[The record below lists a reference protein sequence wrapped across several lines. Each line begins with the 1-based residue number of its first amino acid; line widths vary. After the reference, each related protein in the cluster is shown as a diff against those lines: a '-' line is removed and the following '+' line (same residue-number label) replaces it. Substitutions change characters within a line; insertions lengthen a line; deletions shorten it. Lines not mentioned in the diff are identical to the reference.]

1 MSAIPTAAPVHIPEK
16 TGPKVVPLPPRKS
29 RSWIGVLVVVAIL
42 AGGVYAYRLLTRP
55 AQPVATAVA
64 IRTAKAVVAPLD
76 VTLRVSGQ
84 TSARNFANIT
94 APILRGPEN
103 RGSLVLLE
111 LATAGTFVKKGQIV
125 ARLDAQSAQDHIDD
139 VKETVSAAEN
149 DVKKRI
155 AEQKVEWENM
165 QQTLRVTKA
174 QYDKAKLDFSAAE
187 VKVDLEREL
196 LKLSVDEAEKRYAE
210 QQRDVAFRK
219 TSQDAELRILKITLA
234 RHKMH
239 LGRHTHDLERYTI
252 TAPMDGL
259 VVMASVFRGGEMAQI
274 QQGDQVFP
282 GQQVLK
288 IVDTRTMQVEGSVSQ
303 SDSSELRVSQ
313 PAKIGFDAF
322 SDMRFS
328 GKVYSIGAL
337 AVGGWRQNFFVRAVP
352 VRVQISGADPRL
364 IPDLSAHAN
373 IVLETIPNQLQIP
386 IGAVQE
392 DNGKAWVQ
400 VKRGLQFERREVR
413 LGKRNSLNVAVA
425 SGVQA
430 GEEVRLM

>member
-1 MSAIPTAAPVHIPEK
+1 M
-16 TGPKVVPLPPRKS
+16 
-29 RSWIGVLVVVAIL
+29 VLAIL
-42 AGGVYAYRLLTRP
+42 AGGVYGYRLLTRP
-55 AQPVATAVA
+55 AKPVAMAVA
-64 IRTAKAVVAPLD
+64 IKTAKAVVAPMD

-94 APILRGPEN
+94 APLLRGPEN

-111 LATAGTFVKKGQIV
+111 LAKAGSFVKKGQIV
-125 ARLDAQSAQDHIDD
+125 ARIDAQSAQDHIDD
-139 VKETVSAAEN
+139 LKDTLSAAEN
-149 DVKKRI
+149 DIRKRT

-165 QQTLRVTKA
+165 QQTLRVAKA
-174 QYDKAKLDFSAAE
+174 QYDKAKLDFSSAE

-196 LKLSVDEAEKRYAE
+196 LRLSVDEAEKRYAE
-210 QQRDVAFRK
+210 QQRDIAFRK
-219 TSQDAELRILKITLA
+219 TSQQAELRILEITLA

-239 LGRHTHDLERYTI
+239 MGRHAHDLEKYTI

-303 SDSSELRVSQ
+303 SDSGDLRVSQ

-322 SDMRFS
+322 ADLGFS

-352 VRVQISGADPRL
+352 VRVQISGVDPRL

-373 IVLETIPNQLQIP
+373 IVLETLPSQLQIP
-386 IGAVQE
+386 LGAVQE
-392 DNGKAWVQ
+392 VNGKAWVQ
-400 VKRGLQFERREVR
+400 VKRGEQFERREVK
-413 LGKRNSLNVAVA
+413 LGKRNSMNVAVA

-430 GEEVRLM
+430 GDEVRLM